1 MLLATLLVIAATAT
15 TTPATNVAATS
26 ATLNGTVEGATTA
39 HFEYGTTTNYGL
51 VTAPQPITADGPVTA
66 DVSGLTVDTTYHYR
80 IVSDAGNGADMTFTT
95 GGPPGVSDQRSSAV
109 TPTSATVSASID
121 TKGLRTSYRIQWGT
135 GTGYG
140 RFTPTQS
147 ADTGTAAANVV
158 LTGLLPNRTY
168 HWRTR
173 ASNAAGT
180 TLGPDKTFKTGPAP
194 SGVTLSLSRGYVPWG
209 GEVRLGGRVSGAGVN
224 GLTVVLEQE
233 RFPLDSAFS
242 AVTTARTGGDG
253 GYLFTIPRLWTT
265 TSYRVT
271 TQTAAPITSPV
282 AIARSVVKVGGKARH
297 VTRRRAAIE
306 GTVLPA
312 VHGTASLQRRI
323 GKRWRQVARQ
333 TIAPADSLR
342 SRYRFGVW
350 RAKKLDKRFRVKV
363 SPVRGAHVRGW
374 SKPLKVRRR

>member
-1 MLLATLLVIAATAT
+1 MLLATLLSLVALAAPVTE
-15 TTPATNVAATS
+15 PATNVGATS
-26 ATLNGTVEGATTA
+26 ATLNGTVDAPSVA
-39 HFEYGTTTNYGL
+39 HFEYGTSTNYGL
-51 VTAPQPITADGPVTA
+51 ATADEPVAAAGPVSAGIT
-66 DVSGLTVDTTYHYR
+66 GLTVDTTYHYR
-80 IVSDAGNGADMTFTT
+80 IVSADGPGQDMTFTT
-95 GGPPGVSDQRSSAV
+95 GGPPGVSDQRSSGV
-109 TPTSATVSASID
+109 TPTSATVSASIA

-140 RFTPTQS
+140 RFSPTQS
-147 ADTGTAAANVV
+147 ADTGTVAANVV

-194 SGVTLSLSRGYVPWG
+194 SGVSLSLSRGYVPWG

-265 TSYRVT
+265 TSYRVDHADRDAGH
-271 TQTAAPITSPV
+271 QPGGHRPERGQGRRQGPARDAQARRDRGHGAA
-282 AIARSVVKVGGKARH
+282 RRARH
-297 VTRRRAAIE
+297 R
-306 GTVLPA
+306 G
-312 VHGTASLQRRI
+312 
-323 GKRWRQVARQ
+323 
-333 TIAPADSLR
+333 APAAHRQALAPGGAGRR
-342 SRYRFGVW
+342 SRPRTRCA
-350 RAKKLDKRFRVKV
+350 RATG
-363 SPVRGAHVRGW
+363 SGSGG
-374 SKPLKVRRR
+374 RRSSTSASG